1 MKTPTVGTIFKE
13 VLPNTYWKITKV
25 EGEQLKLKGHSELSK
40 AKAELGN
47 STASVSVA
55 DYNSLLKDGSIVI
68 IEKETINWKARLTP
82 VGTKKN
88 G

>member
-47 STASVSVA
+47 NSASVSVT

-68 IEKETINWKARLTP
+68 IEKGTINWKARLTP
-82 VGTKKN
+82 VGVKKN